1 MIEILLATYNGEKY
15 LEEQIQSLIDQTYK
29 DIRILIRD
37 DNSMDNTVPLIKDL
51 EKRYPGKVIYVQDNE
66 ECGSA
71 KANFMALL
79 KHATAEYVMF
89 CDQDDVWLPDK
100 VQDMFDEMKR
110 QEKEFCGPLLIYSD
124 YISVDKNLK
133 PLNENKKNSQV
144 YNPKL
149 DLNHLLVQNYI
160 NGCCMI
166 VNKNL
171 YEKTLVYR
179 EEMLMHDWWI
189 AIYAATFGKIV
200 HMNKSLMYYRQ
211 HGDNVVGSVDIRSL
225 QYVKIKLM
233 SKDTKKANMLYIQ
246 QAAAFYEEY
255 EKEMEVWQKEVIKA
269 FLEIPNLTK
278 ISRIMNLRR
287 GKYLKS
293 TMLRR
298 IGQYFYI

>member
-1 MIEILLATYNGEKY
+1 
-15 LEEQIQSLIDQTYK
+15 
-29 DIRILIRD
+29 
-37 DNSMDNTVPLIKDL
+37 
-51 EKRYPGKVIYVQDNE
+51 
-66 ECGSA
+66 
-71 KANFMALL
+71 
-79 KHATAEYVMF
+79 
-89 CDQDDVWLPDK
+89 
-100 VQDMFDEMKR
+100 
-110 QEKEFCGPLLIYSD
+110 
-124 YISVDKNLK
+124 
-133 PLNENKKNSQV
+133 
-144 YNPKL
+144 
-149 DLNHLLVQNYI
+149 
-160 NGCCMI
+160 
-166 VNKNL
+166 
-171 YEKTLVYR
+171 
-179 EEMLMHDWWI
+179 MLMHDWWL

-255 EKEMEVWQKEVIKA
+255 ENEMEVWQKEVIKA
-269 FLEIPNLTK
+269 FLEIPNLPK